1 MNRLFITVEDVSA
14 VIAAGYT
21 IIRVY
26 TDTSETGTFVTLDG
40 TVTLVAGQE
49 SYEYTDLD
57 GVTATW
63 YKTAYFG
70 AAVGESDKS
79 AARKGETSA
88 AYATVKE
95 LRAQINKA
103 GTTTDVELALILDAV
118 SESIDNF
125 CNRPDR
131 FVSIVNATAR
141 IYTGD
146 GSAIQWIDRC
156 TAVNL
161 VEVKDS
167 VSDTTYVSWAAADW
181 IAASGDPEKPDFNGL
196 PFTFVLVSSVG
207 DFSIFTS
214 GTSFA
219 GLRGFRPSTT
229 FTGRGVPTVRITA
242 NWGESATTPFV
253 IKQAAIAQSARWFKR
268 GLSAWQDETA
278 TTAFGS
284 LKFKTRK
291 LDPDIQFMLID
302 GRQVRPAI
310 GRRY

>member
-40 TVTLVAGQE
+40 TVALAAAQE

-70 AAVGESDKS
+70 TVPGESDKS

-95 LRAQINKA
+95 LRSQINKA
-103 GTTTDVELALILDAV
+103 GTTTDVELALVLDAA
-118 SESIDNF
+118 SEAIGKF
-125 CNRPDR
+125 CNRPDG

-156 TAVNL
+156 TSVDL

-167 VSDTTYVSWAAADW
+167 PSDTAYVSWAAADW

-196 PFTFVLVSSVG
+196 PLTFIIVSAVG
-207 DFSIFTS
+207 TFSTFTS
-214 GTSFA
+214 GTFVA
-219 GLRGFRPSTT
+219 GLRGFRPSAA
-229 FTGRGVPTVRITA
+229 FTHRGVPTVRITA
-242 NWGESATTPFV
+242 AWGEETTVPFV
-253 IKQAAIAQSARWFKR
+253 VKMATIAQSARWFKR

-278 TTAFGS
+278 TKAFGK

-291 LDPDIQFMLID
+291 LDPDIQLMLVD
-302 GRQVRPAI
+302 GRLVRPAI